1 VERRDIEIFLTL
13 ATELHFGRTAER
25 LHVTTARVS
34 QTISKLEQRFGALLF
49 ERTSRRVMLTPVGR
63 QLYDDLKPAF
73 DQIERGIERATE
85 AGRAI
90 RGVLRVGFFRAAAGR
105 FVLDVAS
112 LFEARHPDCAVEIRE
127 NQLNDALGLVRS
139 GDIDLLLLMLPLEE
153 PDLVSG
159 PVLIREKRMLAVSS
173 RHPFARREAVTLND
187 LARDKVLRSPDTLPE
202 YLHRSHVP
210 DMTPDGQTITRG
222 PTFATIQEMLSLIGA
237 GRGMYPQPAHMAHFY
252 ARPDVAY
259 VPIRDGAP
267 FEWAFTW
274 RRSGETQRIR
284 AFNQAGL
291 DLAAS
296 TARQDPVFGFGSD
309 AEGVAS
315 SVELGGIGGG
325 GDEEELVAAR
335 VRGSRDRVAKRR
347 G

>member
-1 VERRDIEIFLTL
+1 MERRDIEIFLTL

-73 DQIERGIERATE
+73 DQIERGIERAIE
-85 AGRAI
+85 AGREI

-112 LFEARHPDCAVEIRE
+112 LFEARHPECAVEIRE
-127 NQLNDALGLVRS
+127 NQLNDALGLVRR
-139 GDIDLLLLMLPLEE
+139 GDIDMLLLMLPLDE
-153 PDLVSG
+153 PDLVAG
-159 PVLIREKRMLAVSS
+159 PVLIREKRMLAVSA
-173 RHPFARREAVTLND
+173 RHPFARRESVTLND

-202 YLHRSHVP
+202 YLHTSHVP
-210 DMTPDGQTITRG
+210 AQTPDGQTIERG

-291 DLAAS
+291 DLAAT

-325 GDEEELVAAR
+325 GNEEELVAAR